1 MSIAGGRA
9 SGQGS
14 RIRDLAVPGA
24 LLAMFLGVGL
34 CWVLAAPGGPEALA
48 VPAAGAVGA
57 AVLMVGLGSLPTV
70 GLEPSARVIGGV
82 GGAWFVA
89 ALITAWMRTADQS
102 GEAPRSVGLNQ
113 FADTIGSGAPELIE
127 FIVSGAI
134 IVIAVLDFTERF
146 DPPPAAY
153 AILAGIGVLATSIT
167 GHPSQ
172 QAIGPVLIGAHALA
186 AAWWCGTLAAMVLT
200 IRGRSGWAAAL
211 PVFSARA
218 LWAVVVVAVTGVI
231 AGLIEVGDLGE
242 VVTSGY
248 GRILLAKL
256 FGIAVLIGLGA
267 RHRKVWVPA
276 VERHRGSEADSLR
289 RAALELLVMGV
300 VLGLAVGLS
309 STAP

>member
-9 SGQGS
+9 SGRGS
-14 RIRDLAVPGA
+14 RIRDLTVPGA
-24 LLAMFLGVGL
+24 LLAMLVGVGV
-34 CWVLAAPGGPEALA
+34 CWVLAAPDGPEALA
-48 VPAAGAVGA
+48 IPAAVAVGA
-57 AVLMVGLGSLPTV
+57 AVLLVGLGSLPTV
-70 GLEPSARVIGGV
+70 GLEPSARAIGGV
-82 GGAWFVA
+82 GGAWLIA
-89 ALITAWMRTADQS
+89 ALVTAWMRTADQA
-102 GEAPRSVGLNQ
+102 GEAPTSVGVNQ
-113 FADTIGSGAPELIE
+113 FADTIASGAPELIE
-127 FIVSGAI
+127 FIVAGMI
-134 IVIAVLDFTERF
+134 IVIAVLDLTERV

-200 IRGRSGWAAAL
+200 VRGRAGWAAAL

-218 LWAVVVVAVTGVI
+218 LWAVVVVAVSGVI
-231 AGLIEVGDLGE
+231 AGLIEVGGLGE
-242 VVTSGY
+242 IIESGY

-256 FGIAVLIGLGA
+256 VGMGVLIGQGA
-267 RHRKVWVPA
+267 RHRMTWVPA

-289 RAALELLVMGV
+289 RAAIELLVMGV

-309 STAP
+309 TTAP